1 MRVATWNVNSLKVRL
16 PRVEEWLADIQPDVL
31 CMQETK
37 LADEAFPALTFG
49 ALGYEC
55 AHFGQG
61 QWNGVAILS
70 KVGLD
75 DVVMNFVDGGEPDAD
90 ARIMSARCGGTDVTS
105 VYVPER
111 PQPGQPA
118 LPVQAE
124 VARPTEA
131 ARRGAHDARSADDR
145 RRRLQHRT
153 DRRRRVRPEQ
163 VRRGHP
169 HQSGGTAAP
178 RRAVRLG
185 TGRPVPPAVRRRPG
199 LQLVGLPGRRLPPGP
214 RPAHRPDARLPLR
227 RRSPRSGV

>member
-75 DVVMNFVDGGEPDAD
+75 DVAMNFADGGEPDAD
-90 ARIMSARCGGTDVTS
+90 ARIMSARCGGIDVTS
-105 VYVPER
+105 VYVPNGR
-111 PQPGQPA
+111 SLDNPHYQYKLAWLAQ
-118 LPVQAE
+118 LKRH
-124 VARPTEA
+124 VA
-131 ARRGAHDARSADDR
+131 ARSAPDQPVIVD
-145 RRRLQHRT
+145 LA
-153 DRRRRVRPEQ
+153 D
-163 VRRGHP
+163 
-169 HQSGGTAAP
+169 AA
-178 RRAVRLG
+178 
-185 TGRPVPPAVRRRPG
+185 
-199 LQLVGLPGRRLPPGP
+199 
-214 RPAHRPDARLPLR
+214 
-227 RRSPRSGV
+227 